1 MAIMYM
7 YVCMHVHMYLRTYVC
22 IYVYVYVCMY
32 ACVCMCVCIYGPAHV
47 GGSSYAR
54 MAFTKEVLGVCPHR
68 VSSVS
73 IRFNPT
79 FCETI
84 SRLLLR
90 Y

>member
-1 MAIMYM
+1 MAACWLLEQHVALGVCMYVCVLCMCM
-7 YVCMHVHMYLRTYVC
+7 YVCMYVCIHVC
-22 IYVYVYVCMY
+22 IYVY
-32 ACVCMCVCIYGPAHV
+32 
-47 GGSSYAR
+47 AR
-54 MAFTKEVLGVCPHR
+54 MVFTKEVLGVCPHR

-84 SRLLLR
+84 SRLLPR